1 MASPVVHA
9 LDLLNQWDE
18 GAETCGSSLARVER
32 RDAIKALG
40 IVYSDR
46 VSSGAYPALPDGV
59 DPAEVIAYVND
70 LLETAINRE
79 ALHAALDRGE
89 DVLDD
94 GPWDRFLHAFP
105 MPSMDAFL
113 QARSRGWTEGL
124 LP

>member
-1 MASPVVHA
+1 MVA
-9 LDLLNQWDE
+9 LAPL
-18 GAETCGSSLARVER
+18 
-32 RDAIKALG
+32 
-40 IVYSDR
+40 
-46 VSSGAYPALPDGV
+46 
-59 DPAEVIAYVND
+59 
-70 LLETAINRE
+70 E